1 MANAMKAF
9 LMIVNLIIGGPI
21 YIGIGCAIGAK
32 LGFIGLAL
40 GLCAGIF
47 VWISVHT
54 FIKEL

>member
-1 MANAMKAF
+1 MKAF